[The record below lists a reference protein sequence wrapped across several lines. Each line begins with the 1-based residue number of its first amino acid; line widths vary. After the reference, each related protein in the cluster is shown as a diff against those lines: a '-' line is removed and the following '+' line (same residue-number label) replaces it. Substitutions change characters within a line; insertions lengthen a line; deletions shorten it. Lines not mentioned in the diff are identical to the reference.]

1 MLRYGAVAAR
11 YPLEMPRALR
21 GAGYYTAAIGKLHY
35 HAQRNLHGYHQALLD
50 ESGRIESPD
59 FRGDYV

>member
-1 MLRYGAVAAR
+1 
-11 YPLEMPRALR
+11 MPRALR
-21 GAGYYTAAIGKLHY
+21 GAGYYTAAIGKPHY

-59 FRGDYV
+59 FRDDYV